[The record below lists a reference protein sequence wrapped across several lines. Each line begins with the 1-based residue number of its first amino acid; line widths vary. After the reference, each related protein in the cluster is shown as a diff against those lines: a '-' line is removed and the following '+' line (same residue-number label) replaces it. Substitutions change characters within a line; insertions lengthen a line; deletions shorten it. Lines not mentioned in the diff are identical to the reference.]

1 MDNSHIDFFKDVN
14 IPEKQFYQKI
24 WGKKHISSWFF
35 IRNAVRSS
43 LVHAVQGSSMWLQ
56 HYQRSKEKYKSSA
69 ELFFNTGFS
78 YSQMLSGP
86 LLSTIILSASSVEAF
101 ARHCFVSTLR
111 TKAHH
116 IKQKELDDKFFEF
129 DNTFPVQRIQM
140 IISELKADKLPAQIE
155 TEINNLFGFRNEVMH
170 SDPIYHTQ
178 DFCKLIKLK
187 TDKKEKKTVERIPSR
202 FKYYPDLTTHSC
214 PLRLSHSMCSTITHD
229 KLVEHIISTSESAD
243 IMEFLDEIDMTNVD
257 KGLLWSDPTFTL
269 NYNQANLI
277 AEEMNSTIKELD
289 KVTMKD
295 QLLFL
300 KNMKSHL

>member
-1 MDNSHIDFFKDVN
+1 MDNSHFDFLKDVN

-24 WGKKHISSWFF
+24 WCKKHISSWFF

-43 LVHAVQGSSMWLQ
+43 LVHAVQGASMWLQ
-56 HYQRSKEKYKSSA
+56 HYQRSKEKCKSPA
-69 ELFFNTGFS
+69 EHVFITGFS

-140 IISELKADKLPAQIE
+140 IISELKAAKLPAQIE

-178 DFCKLIKLK
+178 DFHKLIKLK
-187 TDKKEKKTVERIPSR
+187 TDKKEKKTIN
-202 FKYYPDLTTHSC
+202 
-214 PLRLSHSMCSTITHD
+214 
-229 KLVEHIISTSESAD
+229 
-243 IMEFLDEIDMTNVD
+243 FLGI
-257 KGLLWSDPTFTL
+257 KS
-269 NYNQANLI
+269 I
-277 AEEMNSTIKELD
+277 AVLAKNTWRMN
-289 KVTMKD
+289 
-295 QLLFL
+295 
-300 KNMKSHL
+300 